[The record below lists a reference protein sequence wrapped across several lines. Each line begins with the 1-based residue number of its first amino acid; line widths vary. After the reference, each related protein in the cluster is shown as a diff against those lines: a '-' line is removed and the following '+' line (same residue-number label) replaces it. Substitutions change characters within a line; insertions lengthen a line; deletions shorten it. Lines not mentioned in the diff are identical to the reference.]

1 MSTRDNRVWESL
13 ENWAARTFLLAGGL
27 WLAAGALDLVG
38 LALGTSMQG
47 PSSIA
52 GFTGAVLSF
61 VALLG
66 LYPRL
71 ADRAPGPARVGV
83 VLLLFPIAFTFVLLV
98 WHVPMLFTSEIPSLL
113 VYLPSPALVYGALF
127 FLSAVGITLFG
138 VVGIRTGALSARVG
152 GLVLG
157 TAAAWYLLLGAAV
170 VYAPNPIPDWVVLVQ
185 AVVFAVSLTGAGYL
199 LRADREAVDHAGG
212 AADAPA

>member
-1 MSTRDNRVWESL
+1 MSTRGNRVWESL

-27 WLAAGALDLVG
+27 WLAALALELVG
-38 LALGTSMQG
+38 LALGTSMQE

-52 GFTGAVLSF
+52 GFTGAVLAF

-71 ADRAPGPARVGV
+71 AYRARRLAQVGV
-83 VLLLFPIAFTFVLLV
+83 VLLLFPIAFSLLLLV
-98 WHVPMLFTSEIPSLL
+98 WHIPLLFTSEIPSLL
-113 VYLPSPALVYGALF
+113 VYLPSPPLVYGALF

-138 VVGIRTGALSARVG
+138 VVGIRTGALAVRVG

-157 TAAAWYLLLGAAV
+157 VAAGWYLLLGAFAV
-170 VYAPNPIPDWVVLVQ
+170 YSPPIPDWVVMVQ
-185 AVVFAVSLTGAGYL
+185 AAIFGVSLTGAGYL
-199 LRADREAVDHAGG
+199 LRDEPEAADRAGET
-212 AADAPA
+212 ADAPA